1 MVQKR
6 RHLGRHHTQKGVH
19 TDVGA
24 WADHLSK
31 IARLSFYAC
40 AGVCVGVCPCSVLA
54 RACAVQPI
62 YIFPLVKKLQRK
74 YTDYS

>member
-1 MVQKR
+1 MCINRPV
-6 RHLGRHHTQKGVH
+6 VD

-54 RACAVQPI
+54 RACAPCNLYI
-62 YIFPLVKKLQRK
+62 YTPYSKFTLQRK
-74 YTDYS
+74 YID

>member
-1 MVQKR
+1 MDS
-6 RHLGRHHTQKGVH
+6 
-19 TDVGA
+19 DVGA

-54 RACAVQPI
+54 RACAVQPL
-62 YIFPLVKKLQRK
+62 YISEGPDVLLYR
-74 YTDYS
+74 S